1 MVELV
6 GVLGYYTLV
15 SMTLVTF
22 QIGLPED
29 LQPELADASDSAK

>member
-1 MVELV
+1 V

-22 QIGLPED
+22 EVGLPED
-29 LQPELADASDSAK
+29 FQSEFADNASSAK